1 MIKKETK
8 LIVINFPHNPTGLV
22 PPIDDFMKIV
32 ELCKKNGISLFSD
45 EMYRGLELQ
54 NGVQLPS
61 ACEVYDKAIVL
72 SGMSKVYGMPGTR
85 VGWLATQQKDLM
97 YEINK
102 FKDYTTICGSSTSEI
117 LAIIGLRNGN
127 IIA

>member
-32 ELCKKNGISLFSD
+32 ELCKKNGIYLFSD

-54 NGVQLPS
+54 NGV
-61 ACEVYDKAIVL
+61 
-72 SGMSKVYGMPGTR
+72 
-85 VGWLATQQKDLM
+85 
-97 YEINK
+97 
-102 FKDYTTICGSSTSEI
+102 
-117 LAIIGLRNGN
+117 
-127 IIA
+127 